1 MAKKYKLTGIQKWM
15 DSQKGQTFL
24 NFAYSWGASIV
35 ILGALFKLTHI
46 TGADLMLFIGM
57 GTEVVVFFLAGFE
70 HQSAIGQD
78 VDNAAE
84 DARNAIFTD
93 ETAEALA
100 RAAANAGSGGGTVYV
115 GGGIPGE
122 GMSADGPIVVGGG
135 SGISEST
142 AAALANAA
150 AHLGGAGSAGPTP
163 VTIAGASEPTP
174 VTIVN
179 AAELAENI
187 SAAPVFNSAQY
198 YGMTPEMQEATR
210 NYVGQLTELTETLKM
225 VAEQSKRLTRDSE
238 EMETMNR
245 TLTGINRFYEMQ
257 LRSVGTQS
265 ATIDEVNEQ
274 TKHLAKQLQ
283 ELNEVYTKMVE
294 ALKMKIA

>member
-24 NFAYSWGASIV
+24 NFAYSWGASVV

-46 TGADLMLFIGM
+46 TGADLMLFLGM

-70 HQSAIGQD
+70 HQNAIGDD

-84 DARNAIFTD
+84 DARNAIYVD
-93 ETAEALA
+93 ESALA
-100 RAAANAGSGGGTVYV
+100 GATAAGGT
-115 GGGIPGE
+115 IT
-122 GMSADGPIVVGGG
+122 IGGG
-135 SGISEST
+135 SGAGISEST
-142 AAALANAA
+142 AAALASAA
-150 AHLGGAGSAGPTP
+150 ANLSNAGATDSSAPAKPTP
-163 VTIAGASEPTP
+163 VTIEGASEPMP
-174 VTIVN
+174 VTISGSTEPTPVKIIN

-198 YGMTPEMQEATR
+198 YGMTPEMQEATK
-210 NYVGQLTELTETLKM
+210 NYVSELMELTETLKQ

-274 TKHLAKQLQ
+274 TKQLAKQLQ
-283 ELNEVYTKMVE
+283 ELNDVYGKMVE
-294 ALKMKIA
+294 ALKMKLG

>member
-35 ILGALFKLTHI
+35 ILGALFTLTHI
-46 TGADLMLFIGM
+46 TGADLMLFLGM

-70 HQSAIGQD
+70 HQNAIGDD

-84 DARNAIFTD
+84 EARNAIFVD
-93 ETAEALA
+93 ESALA
-100 RAAANAGSGGGTVYV
+100 GATAAGGTINISGGG
-115 GGGIPGE
+115 G
-122 GMSADGPIVVGGG
+122 A
-135 SGISEST
+135 GISEST
-142 AAALANAA
+142 AAALASAA
-150 AHLGGAGSAGPTP
+150 ANLGNASASSEGGSAPAKPTP
-163 VTIAGASEPTP
+163 VTIEGASEPMP
-174 VTIVN
+174 VTISGSTEPTPVKIIN

-198 YGMTPEMQEATR
+198 YGMTPEMQEATK
-210 NYVGQLTELTETLKM
+210 NYVSELMELTETLKQ

-274 TKHLAKQLQ
+274 TKQLAKQLQ
-283 ELNEVYTKMVE
+283 ELNDVYGKMVE
-294 ALKMKIA
+294 ALKMKLG